1 MPVCTGSCRPSTAWA
16 ELVLL
21 RRRRQ
26 PPPPIPPA
34 ALPPGHALLLEGTGE
49 TFYRDSGPETA
60 RLGTLLLLHGWT
72 VTADL
77 NWIFAYNPLVAAGYR
92 VIAPDH
98 RGHGRGLR
106 PQVKFRLEDCAADA
120 AQLVRQLEAG
130 PVTAVGYSMG
140 GAIAQL
146 AARDHADVVDS
157 VVLCATA
164 LNWSSLR
171 DRAAWFG
178 MRAFQWILRMFS
190 HRFWRGL
197 LRRAGR
203 PNPSRDSW
211 MLSEFSRGS
220 PDDIAEAGRE
230 LGRFDSRPWIAAVRQ
245 PVSVVITTEDQLIPA
260 ARQFEIAAHIPGA
273 TTYEVAGDH
282 DGTILE
288 DGPVF
293 AVILRA
299 VADVRGRRQLSAS
312 APALPA
318 QAPAGSRSPRRPE
331 IA

>member
-1 MPVCTGSCRPSTAWA
+1 MLG
-16 ELVLL
+16 
-21 RRRRQ
+21 RRRNP

-34 ALPPGHALLLEGTGE
+34 WLPPGHALLLEGTGE

-60 RLGTLLLLHGWT
+60 KRGTLLLLHGWT

-77 NWIFAYNPLVAAGYR
+77 NWIFAYKPLVDAGYR

-120 AQLVRQLEAG
+120 AQLVRQLGAA

-146 AARDHADVVDS
+146 CARDHADVVDS

-164 LNWSSLR
+164 LHWSSPR
-171 DRAAWFG
+171 DRVAWIG

-190 HRFWRGL
+190 HRIWRGL

-203 PNPSRDSW
+203 PNPSRDAW

-220 PDDIAEAGRE
+220 ADDIAEAGRE
-230 LGRFDSRPWIAAVRQ
+230 LGRYDSRPWIRRVEQ
-245 PVSVVITTEDQLIPA
+245 PVSVVITTEDQLIPQQ
-260 ARQFEIAAHIPGA
+260 RQFEIAAHIPGSS
-273 TTYEVAGDH
+273 TYPVAGDH

-288 DGPVF
+288 DGPIF
-293 AVILRA
+293 DAIARA
-299 VADVRGRRQLSAS
+299 VGDVRGRRLSATEPARL
-312 APALPA
+312 APAPKA
-318 QAPAGSRSPRRPE
+318 ARSRRRPE

>member
-1 MPVCTGSCRPSTAWA
+1 M
-16 ELVLL
+16 L
-21 RRRRQ
+21 RRRPQ

-34 ALPPGHALLLEGTGE
+34 WLPPGRALLLEGAGE
-49 TFYRDSGPETA
+49 TFYRDSGPDTA
-60 RLGTLLLLHGWT
+60 RNGTLLLLHGWT

-77 NWIFAYNPLVAAGYR
+77 NWIYAYRRLVDAGYR

-120 AQLVRQLEAG
+120 ARLVQQLSAG

-146 AARDHADVVDS
+146 AARDHQDVVDS

-164 LNWSSLR
+164 LHWSSAR
-171 DRAAWFG
+171 ERAAWFG

-197 LRRAGR
+197 VRRAGR

-220 PDDIAEAGRE
+220 ADDIAEAGRE
-230 LGRFDSRPWIAAVRQ
+230 LSRFDSRPWAASLAV
-245 PVSVVITTEDQLIPA
+245 PVAVVVTTEDRLVLPERQL
-260 ARQFEIAAHIPGA
+260 EIAATIPGA
-273 TTYEVAGDH
+273 STHPAAGNH
-282 DGTILE
+282 DDTILE
-288 DGPVF
+288 DGPIF
-293 AVILRA
+293 DAILRA
-299 VADVRGRRQLSAS
+299 VADVRGRIGQVSARAPVPP
-312 APALPA
+312 APALTGERP
-318 QAPAGSRSPRRPE
+318 PPRPE
-331 IA
+331 TA

>member
-1 MPVCTGSCRPSTAWA
+1 MFF
-16 ELVLL
+16 
-21 RRRRQ
+21 RRRHP

-34 ALPPGHALLLEGTGE
+34 WLPPGYALVLEGVGE

-60 RLGTLLLLHGWT
+60 RRGTLLLLHGWT

-77 NWIFAYNPLVAAGYR
+77 NWIFAYRPLVDAGYR

-120 AQLVRQLEAG
+120 AQLVRQLQAG
-130 PVTAVGYSMG
+130 RVTVVGYSMG

-146 AARDHADVVDS
+146 VARDHADVADS
-157 VVLCATA
+157 LVLCATA
-164 LNWSSLR
+164 LHWRSPR

-203 PNPSRDSW
+203 PNPSRDAW

-220 PDDIAEAGRE
+220 ADDIAEAGRE
-230 LGRFDSRPWIAAVRQ
+230 LGRFDSRSWIGSLAQ
-245 PVSVVITTEDQLIPA
+245 PVSVLVTTEDQLIPKE
-260 ARQFEIAAHIPGA
+260 RQFEIAAHIPGA
-273 TTYEVAGDH
+273 TTYTVAGDH

-288 DGPVF
+288 DGPIFDQMV
-293 AVILRA
+293 RA
-299 VADVRGRRQLSAS
+299 VGDVTERRLSATPPARL
-312 APALPA
+312 APA
-318 QAPAGSRSPRRPE
+318 SRG
-331 IA
+331 